1 VALGRVSAF
10 GRPGGTD
17 VRNLAWA
24 AKHHFGTIR
33 WASFALWLAPAAWLM
48 GEWLSDSLG
57 VNPLNRLLH
66 FSGRWA
72 LIMLLVTLGVTPLRR
87 LSVRIAQV
95 VHARY
100 GKRVAD
106 WNWLV
111 RLRRQLGLFAFFY
124 ACLHLAV
131 YLFLDAGLDG
141 AALRD
146 DISERPFV
154 AIGFAAFVLLVP
166 LALTSN
172 RAAIRHLGRTWQH
185 LHALS
190 YPIAVLAV
198 GHFALQMKIGQH
210 AALPYAAVLAL
221 LLLARVLGRR
231 RARGADANEDD
242 ERRRP
247 VAEDDDGTPVFS
259 ARAAP
264 VPGRTAPCRFPRPHR
279 RGPCRPARWR
289 PRRHRP

>member
-1 VALGRVSAF
+1 M
-10 GRPGGTD
+10 
-17 VRNLAWA
+17 RNLAWA

-33 WASFALWLAPAAWLM
+33 WASFALWLSPAAWLM

-72 LIMLLVTLGVTPLRR
+72 LIMLLVTLSVTPLRR
-87 LSVRIAQV
+87 LSVWIAQV

-106 WNWLV
+106 WNWLI

-146 DISERPFV
+146 DIADRPFV
-154 AIGFAAFVLLVP
+154 VIGFAAFVLLVP

-172 RAAIRHLGRTWQH
+172 RAAIRRLGQAWQQ
-185 LHALS
+185 LHSLS
-190 YPIAVLAV
+190 YPIAILAV
-198 GHFALQMKIGQH
+198 VHFWLQMKVGQH
-210 AALPYAAVLAL
+210 AALPYAAALAL
-221 LLLARVLGRR
+221 LLGARVLGRQRAR
-231 RARGADANEDD
+231 RAAEKEDD

-247 VAEDDDGTPVFS
+247 APADDDDTPEFS

-264 VPGRTAPCRFPRPHR
+264 VPGRTAPSRSRHPHP

-289 PRRHRP
+289 PRRHRR